1 MSWSEVAPAQPE
13 STCSVGVMENNE
25 ATQEEEVME
34 EGHVMGEDDATETP
48 GATSLPLRSFRH
60 GACVKSFL
68 LQDDVSE
75 RTSLRMLCK
84 VRLGICGG
92 PCL

>member
-1 MSWSEVAPAQPE
+1 
-13 STCSVGVMENNE
+13 
-25 ATQEEEVME
+25 ME

-48 GATSLPLRSFRH
+48 EATSLPLRSFGH

-84 VRLGICGG
+84 ARLGICGG